1 MSINRNEES
10 ILRLPGITPV
20 AGADSKDDDTGA
32 GGGSPG
38 PEVSRQNRTDWAMP
52 LPPSCTGLLL
62 MRPARPG
69 FEVGTAM
76 VSKTSLV
83 LAFFYTALA
92 HSFRCSL
99 SGSPGKRLQGR
110 ICLVTGGARG
120 IGKGIAL
127 GLGDEGATVYVT
139 GRTEKDV
146 VSTAEEVTSR
156 GGRGIPVIVDHSK
169 VDEIKALFD
178 KIRAEQSELHLLV
191 NNCYSAAGV
200 LMQNRVHST
209 SL

>member
-76 VSKTSLV
+76 VCDGDPAGPVPWTCFGHAGAGRKEEPDSETGKSPPLPPTTSE
-83 LAFFYTALA
+83 
-92 HSFRCSL
+92 SNMN
-99 SGSPGKRLQGR
+99 
-110 ICLVTGGARG
+110 AR
-120 IGKGIAL
+120 
-127 GLGDEGATVYVT
+127 T
-139 GRTEKDV
+139 
-146 VSTAEEVTSR
+146 
-156 GGRGIPVIVDHSK
+156 
-169 VDEIKALFD
+169 
-178 KIRAEQSELHLLV
+178 
-191 NNCYSAAGV
+191 
-200 LMQNRVHST
+200 
-209 SL
+209 